1 MAPGSVVLLLLVALV
16 LPSQLSVSRYQ
27 HTVTAAMARSLGRPV
42 HLSGVEWR
50 LLPTPAFILSDL
62 TVSEDPSFGVEPL
75 LSARTV
81 VASVNLLSLLRGR
94 PEFSRIHVD
103 QASLNLV
110 RNDVGRW
117 NLETLLDGPAQHQI
131 AVSAAVRRR
140 PLPYLEATESRL
152 NLKFGHEKSPYSLVN
167 SDLSFWQDQPG
178 QWHIRLRGE
187 PIRTDIALR
196 GSNTQDAGEIRLDG
210 TLQSA
215 SSLRQMPVHL
225 QLAWRDTQLGQ
236 LSLLLLG
243 DDAGWRGNLTA
254 DVDVRG
260 TAESAAIQGRLRA
273 TGVHREEFAPATP
286 LDFDSNCGL
295 TYLHSTRAVHQLH
308 CDTSIANGHLLYAAE
323 MPAPEE
329 HLPRQQTLTLQKV
342 PVQAAL
348 DLIRTIRRDFAPD
361 VTAEGT
367 LEGQLR
373 YAPNVAT
380 RPAHTPAASHSAAIF
395 SRHPLHKSASGEPAS
410 IWTGSLSLNNAA
422 LRGGGFANPW
432 SLPHL
437 LIQPDPSGVLSA
449 RLPLPVCARSAAT
462 EPPAEPASDCIAMLD
477 LTPVGYQMQLTGVAS
492 LPRLRSWAAALGA
505 DAALPDG
512 LDEGT
517 AEMHLQTAGSWI
529 RPAAQPEA
537 NALSGSLHLHGAR
550 WSHAP
555 LPLPVLIPDATLT
568 LTPTSIALKGTV
580 SSGMLHASV
589 AYLQPIVSSIP
600 SPQSSSVEAIPPSV
614 DLHFDHLDAAAVE
627 RTLLPANNTSGLF
640 AAIASRVHP
649 ESSPAWPPMRLTLQ
663 ANTFNMDRLTLAHLT
678 VTAHR
683 NPSDP
688 ARSLRLDSLHATL
701 FGGQLL
707 ATGTLAQSDAGPSFQ
722 LHLDARDL
730 QPAPLSALWNAS
742 RPTRQIAANQP
753 ASSSQSGSFGF
764 SGGKLSGTADL
775 TTQGVTEKQWIAS
788 AAGSLRFDWTHG
800 NLSSSTSIA
809 STAAGAFN
817 RWTGQA
823 TLQAGR
829 LTLGANTLTRRG
841 HSETLAGTLPFGGP
855 LQLSVSASKP

>member
-1 MAPGSVVLLLLVALV
+1 MVPLFLVLLLLVALV

-27 HTVTAAMARSLGRPV
+27 HTVTAAMARSLGRSV

-81 VASVNLLSLLRGR
+81 VASVNLLSLWRGR
-94 PEFSRIHVD
+94 PEFSRIEVD

-110 RNDVGRW
+110 RNDAGRW
-117 NLETLLDGPAQHQI
+117 NLETLLDGPAQQQI

-152 NLKFGHEKSPYSLVN
+152 NLKFGREKSPYSLVN

-196 GSNTQDAGEIRLDG
+196 GSSTQDAGEIRLEG
-210 TLQSA
+210 LLQSA

-225 QLAWRDTQLGQ
+225 QLAWRDAQLGQ

-243 DDAGWRGNLTA
+243 DDAGWRGNMTA
-254 DVDVRG
+254 DVDMRG

-373 YAPNVAT
+373 YASTVAT
-380 RPAHTPAASHSAAIF
+380 HTGATLHGAAIV
-395 SRHPLHKSASGEPAS
+395 SRHPRQKSPSGEPAF
-410 IWTGSLSLNNAA
+410 IWTGSLSVNNAA
-422 LRGGGFANPW
+422 LRGGGFAHPW
-432 SLPHL
+432 LLPHL

-449 RLPLPVCARSAAT
+449 RLPLPVCARSAAS
-462 EPPAEPASDCIAMLD
+462 EPAAKQDSDCIAMLD
-477 LTPVGYQMQLTGVAS
+477 LTPAGYQMQLTGVAS

-505 DAALPDG
+505 DSALPDG

-517 AEMHLQTAGSWI
+517 AEMHLQTADSWI

-537 NALSGSLHLHGAR
+537 NAFTGSFHLHGAR

-568 LTPTSIALKGTV
+568 LTPTSIALHGTV
-580 SSGMLHASV
+580 SSGLLHASV
-589 AYLQPIVSSIP
+589 AYLQPLASPTP
-600 SPQSSSVEAIPPSV
+600 SPQSSSAEAIPPSV

-627 RTLLPANNTSGLF
+627 HTLLPANNTSGLF

-663 ANTFNMDRLTLAHLT
+663 ANTFTLDRLTLAHLT
-678 VTAHR
+678 VAAHR
-683 NPSDP
+683 NPDDP
-688 ARSLRLDSLHATL
+688 ARSLLVDSFHATL

-707 ATGTLAQSDAGPSFQ
+707 ATGTLSQSDAGPSFQ

-730 QPAPLSALWNAS
+730 QPALLSALWS
-742 RPTRQIAANQP
+742 TYRTTRQIAANQP
-753 ASSSQSGSFGF
+753 ASSSQSGNLSF

-775 TTQGVTEKQWIAS
+775 TTQGGTETQWIAS
-788 AAGSLRFDWTHG
+788 ATGSLHFDWTHG
-800 NLSSSTSIA
+800 NLSSSTSVANI
-809 STAAGAFN
+809 AAGSFN

-829 LTLGANTLTRRG
+829 LTLDANKLTRRG
-841 HSETLAGTLPFGGP
+841 HSETLVGTLPFGGP
-855 LQLSVSASKP
+855 PQLSVSASKP